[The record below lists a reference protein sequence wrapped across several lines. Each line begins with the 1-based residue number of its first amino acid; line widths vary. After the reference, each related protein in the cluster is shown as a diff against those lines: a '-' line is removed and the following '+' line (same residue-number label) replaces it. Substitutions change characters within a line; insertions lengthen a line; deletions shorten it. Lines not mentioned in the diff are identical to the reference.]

1 MLKVFLHFWK
11 NVNHV
16 SLASNKQRL
25 EEEIMNV
32 KNIVALVT
40 GAASGLG
47 EATARHLL
55 ELGARGIVLIDT
67 NVERGQAL
75 QKELGE
81 RALFISTDITEEY
94 SVQKAVE
101 IAVERFGTLHAVIG
115 AAGIAGPAKLIGRNG
130 PIAMSKFDAVVKVN
144 LYGTVHI
151 LRAVAPVMQLNDP
164 NDDGERGVFIH
175 VASGAAFEG
184 QIGQMAYSA
193 SKAALVGMTM
203 PLARELGE
211 SGIRVVTIAPG
222 SFDTPIYEQMPA
234 AVKQN
239 IINLQLSPKRLG
251 KPREF
256 ALFTE
261 EVIRN
266 PVHNGRTYRFDG
278 GAILPASL

>member
-1 MLKVFLHFWK
+1 MQIQ
-11 NVNHV
+11 N
-16 SLASNKQRL
+16 S
-25 EEEIMNV
+25 
-32 KNIVALVT
+32 VALVT

-47 EATARHLL
+47 EATVRHLL
-55 ELGARGIVLIDT
+55 SLGARGIILLDA
-67 NVERGQAL
+67 NAERGQAL
-75 QKELGE
+75 QDELGE
-81 RALFISTDITEEY
+81 RALFVASDITDEVA
-94 SVQKAVE
+94 VQRAVDLG
-101 IAVERFGTLHAVIG
+101 VERFGALHAVVG
-115 AAGIAGPAKLIGRNG
+115 AAGIAGPARLVGRKG
-130 PIAMSKFDAVVKVN
+130 VIPMDKFDIVVKVN
-144 LYGTVHI
+144 LYGTVHV
-151 LRAVAPVMQLNDP
+151 LRAAVPAMQRNEP
-164 NDDGERGVFIH
+164 TEDGERGVFVH

-193 SKAALVGMTM
+193 SKAAVVGMTL

-251 KPREF
+251 KPSEF
-256 ALFTE
+256 AMFAE